1 MTNEDRATV
10 IHVVEAAKASSP
22 EAVARAVTIHIRAL
36 THAREDLRLLLVKV
50 EARRRSI
57 EMRELA
63 LQLLAEP

>member
-10 IHVVEAAKASSP
+10 VHVVEAAKASSP
-22 EAVARAVTIHIRAL
+22 EAVASAVTIHIRAL

-63 LQLLAEP
+63 LRLLAEP